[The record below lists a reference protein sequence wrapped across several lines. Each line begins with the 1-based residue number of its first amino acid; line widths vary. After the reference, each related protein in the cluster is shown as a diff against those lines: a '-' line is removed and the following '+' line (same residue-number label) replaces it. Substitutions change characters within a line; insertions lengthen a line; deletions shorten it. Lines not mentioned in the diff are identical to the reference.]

1 MLLKKK
7 AFLCELCVSVVKNK
21 PMFNHLL
28 IVCVGNIC
36 RSPTAEY
43 LLKKQLQEKGATI
56 TVESAGIAALVGKPA
71 SPTAVT
77 LAAEAGVDMTP
88 HRARQL
94 TPGLIRSHDLI
105 LVMEQGHIKAVESM
119 APEARGKV
127 HLLGRWQ
134 HNIEIPDPY
143 RQGDAAYQHALEL
156 IQKTTRQWASK
167 LSL

>member
-1 MLLKKK
+1 
-7 AFLCELCVSVVKNK
+7 
-21 PMFNHLL
+21 MFNNLL

-43 LLKKQLQEKGATI
+43 LLKKQLQEKGSAI
-56 TVESAGIAALVGKPA
+56 AVESAGIAALVDKPA

-77 LAAEAGVDMTP
+77 MAAATGVDMTP

-94 TPGLIRSHDLI
+94 TKDMIRNHDLI
-105 LVMEQGHIKAVESM
+105 LVMEQGHIKAVEAM

-127 HLLGRWQ
+127 HLLGRWH

-143 RQGDAAYQHALEL
+143 RQGDSAYRHALEL
-156 IQKTTRQWASK
+156 IQLTTQQWLTR